1 MNNVYFRF
9 IDKIPYSKDF
19 TSCNNYFIL
28 ESSQLE
34 EHDMW
39 STYKLQIGILQTL
52 LRDYKNLINKNDYVL
67 CPIYADENNKDFFH
81 DIRFGI
87 TETSKEN
94 ENIFDCFKRGIG
106 EELGFRYLKD
116 KPPENCIEIFFKK
129 NKYFIYP
136 INIADTESISPIEKQ
151 VPNNTIKDDKTL
163 PRSGC
168 IIYGNEYDVLNY
180 LNRDKI
186 LLDMSND
193 DIVGLAAI
201 KFHDARVNFL

>member
-9 IDKIPYSKDF
+9 IDKIPYSKEF
-19 TSCNNYFIL
+19 YPYENYFIL
-28 ESSQLE
+28 EYSQLE
-34 EHDMW
+34 EHEMW
-39 STYKLQIGILQTL
+39 STYKLQIGIIQTIM
-52 LRDYKNLINKNDYVL
+52 RDFKHLISKNDYVL
-67 CPIYADENNKDFFH
+67 CPIYADENDKDFFK

-94 ENIFDCFKRGIG
+94 EDIFDCFKRGIG

-116 KPPENCIEIFFKK
+116 KPPENCLEIFFKK
-129 NKYFIYP
+129 NKYYIYP
-136 INIADTESISPIEKQ
+136 ININDTKSIAPIEKQ
-151 VPNNTIKDDKTL
+151 VPNNIIKDDKTL

-168 IIYGNEYDVLNY
+168 IIYGDEAHILNY
-180 LNRDKI
+180 LNRDNI

-201 KFHDARVNFL
+201 KFLDAKTHFL